1 MKENHGIRHIEWN
14 ISLQW
19 MKRQKKYCLMV
30 VWVAIL
36 ACMLMQ
42 TGFLITDG
50 ISSAVMNQRKNIYG
64 EWEYGLVNMDADS
77 QTLIEDHP
85 FIESK
90 GKIRIYGVLAGSYMD
105 NKQANIGTMDQTAW
119 NIGHLQMLKGHL
131 PENEQ
136 EIAMESGMLTALGYQ
151 GTPGEKITLNIV
163 TTTAYQND
171 MVGKAYTYTLCGV
184 IKDYQVNWDICN
196 RNRFPTGIVTKA
208 GAERIGSPLES
219 HMLIRADKGDSV
231 YEDLKKSDKLTCG
244 MEENAKWN
252 QDVVKQMPYIGFLQA
267 IRVVIAVAAACVLYL
282 MVSHS
287 VQKRQEMWKILDAL
301 GMEKKQ
307 MYQILIFEACAC
319 YLIASIT
326 GMCLGTLTY
335 LAAMKGWEKV
345 LGYPLAAKVTGKAY
359 AGTLLY
365 SFFVFSFSYFFSCMK
380 LNKFRKG
387 GTDRH
392 KIKLSKRKNQ
402 ITRLTPLSMVLCDWN
417 YRKLR
422 KGIQILLITSVLVMC
437 GTGYLEIRSDWEEL
451 ARDRQ
456 YTGNGYMLNVQPDS
470 NTQGISKPTAQT
482 LSQIEGVESTEAYYS
497 TDSDERNET
506 EYTIDLSEYEQSPYI
521 EKILETEQLF
531 KENVNAHNISFHALG
546 VTRWEDLQRF
556 LADVQEGTVTRE
568 EFESGNFCI
577 LVLSPLREQD
587 DMEGIYLPWYIKEMV
602 KDSDIQE
609 SQIKAGDQ
617 LSVTYHGKKE
627 VQTKQIRVNAIL
639 RASSEKNI
647 HPPYPASSGI
657 CAVTGKNF
665 WKQYGINTVDDYCEK
680 VRILLDDTAD
690 AYDAET
696 HILSC
701 VKKAGNIDLINYH
714 EEYAGRQQTC
724 YSVTG
729 TFIIF
734 GIFYLIMVV
743 IVVSQLLE
751 AERQDKARNHQTL
764 YALGMEEVFFKK
776 MRYIEVILECG
787 IALVIGV
794 AVIISYYMMK

>member
-1 MKENHGIRHIEWN
+1 MRENHGIRHIEWN

-30 VWVAIL
+30 VCVTIL

-50 ISSAVMNQRKNIYG
+50 IISAVKNQRKNIYG

-77 QTLIEDHP
+77 QTLIEGHP
-85 FIESK
+85 FIESR
-90 GKIRIYGVLAGSYMD
+90 GKIQIYGVLAGSYMD

-119 NIGHLQMLKGHL
+119 NLGHLQMLKGCL

-151 GTPGEKITLNIV
+151 GEPGEKITLNIL
-163 TTTAYQND
+163 TTTEYQND
-171 MVGKAYTYTLCGV
+171 MDGKAYTYTLCGV

-196 RNRFPTGIVTKA
+196 RNRFPTGIVTEA

-219 HMLIRADKGDSV
+219 HMLIRADKGESV

-252 QDVVKQMPYIGFLQA
+252 QDVGKQMPYIGFLQA

-319 YLIASIT
+319 YLIASII
-326 GMCLGTLTY
+326 GMALGTLTY
-335 LAAMKGWEKV
+335 LTAMRGWQKI

-359 AGTLLY
+359 AGTILY
-365 SFFVFSFSYFFSCMK
+365 SFFVFLFSYFFSCMK

-387 GTDRH
+387 GTDCQR
-392 KIKLSKRKNQ
+392 IKLSKRKNQ
-402 ITRLTPLSMVLCDWN
+402 VTRLTPLSMVLRDWN

-422 KGIQILLITSVLVMC
+422 KGIQILLIASVFVIC
-437 GTGYLEIRSDWEEL
+437 GTGYLEIRSEWKEL
-451 ARDRQ
+451 ARDCQ

-470 NTQGISKPTAQT
+470 NTKGIAKSTVQT
-482 LSQIEGVESTEAYYS
+482 LSQIEGVESAEAYYS
-497 TDSDERNET
+497 TDNDERNAT
-506 EYTIDLSEYEQSPYI
+506 GYTIDLSDYGQSSYI
-521 EKILETEQLF
+521 KKVLDTERLF
-531 KENVNAHNISFHALG
+531 KENVNVHNISFHALG
-546 VTRWEDLQRF
+546 VERWEDLQRF
-556 LADVQEGTVTRE
+556 LADIQEGIVTRE
-568 EFESGNFCI
+568 EFENGNFCI

-587 DMEGIYLPWYIKEMV
+587 GMYLPWNTKEMV

-617 LSVTYHGKKE
+617 LSVTWHGEKE
-627 VQTKQIRVNAIL
+627 AQTKQIQVDAIL
-639 RASSEKNI
+639 RTSSEKNI
-647 HPPYPASSGI
+647 HPPYPGGTGI

-751 AERQDKARNHQTL
+751 AERQDKARNHQIL
-764 YALGMEEVFFKK
+764 YALGMEEAFFKK
-776 MRYIEVILECG
+776 MRYIEVVLECG
-787 IALVIGV
+787 IALVLGV
-794 AVIISYYMMK
+794 VGVILLYIIR

>member
-1 MKENHGIRHIEWN
+1 MRENYGIRHIEWN

-30 VWVAIL
+30 VCVTIL

-50 ISSAVMNQRKNIYG
+50 IISAVKNQRKNIYG

-90 GKIRIYGVLAGSYMD
+90 GKIQIYGVLAGSYMD

-151 GTPGEKITLNIV
+151 GEPGEKITLNIV

-326 GMCLGTLTY
+326 GMGLGTLTY
-335 LAAMKGWEKV
+335 LAAMKGWEKI
-345 LGYPLAAKVTGKAY
+345 LGYPLVAKVTGKAY

-387 GTDRH
+387 GTDRQ

-422 KGIQILLITSVLVMC
+422 KGIQILLIASVLVMC
-437 GTGYLEIRSDWEEL
+437 GTGYMEIRSDWEEL

-470 NTQGISKPTAQT
+470 NTQGISKLTVQT
-482 LSQIEGVESTEAYYS
+482 LSQIEGVESAEAYYS

-506 EYTIDLSEYEQSPYI
+506 EYTIDLSEYKQSQYI

-556 LADVQEGTVTRE
+556 LADVQEGTVIRE

-587 DMEGIYLPWYIKEMV
+587 GMYLPWNTKEMV

-617 LSVTYHGKKE
+617 LSVTCHGEKE
-627 VQTKQIRVNAIL
+627 AQTKQIQVDAIL
-639 RASSEKNI
+639 RTSSEKNI
-647 HPPYPASSGI
+647 HPPYPGGTGI

-714 EEYAGRQQTC
+714 EEYAGRQQTY

-743 IVVSQLLE
+743 IVVSQLLA
-751 AERQDKARNHQTL
+751 AERQDKARNHQIL
-764 YALGMEEVFFKK
+764 YALGMEEAFFKK
-776 MRYIEVILECG
+776 MRCIEVVLECG
-787 IALVIGV
+787 IALVLGV
-794 AVIISYYMMK
+794 VGTILFYIIR

>member
-1 MKENHGIRHIEWN
+1 MRENYGIRHIEWN

-30 VWVAIL
+30 VCVTIL

-50 ISSAVMNQRKNIYG
+50 IISAVKNQRKNIYG

-85 FIESK
+85 FIESR
-90 GKIRIYGVLAGSYMD
+90 GKIQIYGVLAGSYMD
-105 NKQANIGTMDQTAW
+105 NKQANIGMMDQTAW
-119 NIGHLQMLKGHL
+119 NLGHLQMLKGCL

-151 GTPGEKITLNIV
+151 GEPGEKITLNIL
-163 TTTAYQND
+163 TTTEYQND
-171 MVGKAYTYTLCGV
+171 MDGKAYTYTLCGV

-219 HMLIRADKGDSV
+219 HMLIRADKGESV

-287 VQKRQEMWKILDAL
+287 VQKRQEMWKILDSL

-319 YLIASIT
+319 YLIASII
-326 GMCLGTLTY
+326 GMALGTLTY
-335 LAAMKGWEKV
+335 LTAMRGWQKI
-345 LGYPLAAKVTGKAY
+345 LGYPLVAKVTGKAY
-359 AGTLLY
+359 AGTILY
-365 SFFVFSFSYFFSCMK
+365 SFFVFLFSYFFSCMK

-387 GTDRH
+387 GTDCQR
-392 KIKLSKRKNQ
+392 IKLSKRKNQ
-402 ITRLTPLSMVLCDWN
+402 VTRLTPLSMVLRDWN

-422 KGIQILLITSVLVMC
+422 KGIQILLIASVFVIC
-437 GTGYLEIRSDWEEL
+437 GTGYQEIRSEWKEL
-451 ARDRQ
+451 ARDCQ

-470 NTQGISKPTAQT
+470 NTKGIAKSTVQT
-482 LSQIEGVESTEAYYS
+482 LSQIEGVESAEAYYS
-497 TDSDERNET
+497 TDNDERNET
-506 EYTIDLSEYEQSPYI
+506 GYTIDLSDYGQSSYI
-521 EKILETEQLF
+521 KKVLDTERLF
-531 KENVNAHNISFHALG
+531 KENVNVHNISFHALG
-546 VTRWEDLQRF
+546 VERWEDLQRF
-556 LADVQEGTVTRE
+556 LADIQEGIVTRE
-568 EFESGNFCI
+568 EFENGNFCI

-587 DMEGIYLPWYIKEMV
+587 GMYLPWNTKEMV

-617 LSVTYHGKKE
+617 LSVTCHGEKE
-627 VQTKQIRVNAIL
+627 VQTKQIQVDAIL
-639 RASSEKNI
+639 RTSSEKNI
-647 HPPYPASSGI
+647 HPPYPGGTGI

-714 EEYAGRQQTC
+714 EEYAGRQQTY

-743 IVVSQLLE
+743 IVVSQLLA

-764 YALGMEEVFFKK
+764 YALGMEDAFFKK
-776 MRYIEVILECG
+776 MRCIEVVLECG
-787 IALVIGV
+787 IALVLGV
-794 AVIISYYMMK
+794 AVLISYYMMK

>member
-1 MKENHGIRHIEWN
+1 MRENYGIGHIEWN

-30 VWVAIL
+30 VCVTIL

-50 ISSAVMNQRKNIYG
+50 IISAVKNQRKNIYG

-85 FIESK
+85 FIESR
-90 GKIRIYGVLAGSYMD
+90 GKIQIYGVLAGSYMD

-119 NIGHLQMLKGHL
+119 NLGHLQMLKGCL

-151 GTPGEKITLNIV
+151 GEPGEKITLNIL
-163 TTTAYQND
+163 TTTEYQND
-171 MVGKAYTYTLCGV
+171 MDGKAYTYTLCGV

-196 RNRFPTGIVTKA
+196 RNRFPTGIVTEA

-219 HMLIRADKGDSV
+219 HMLIRADKGESV

-319 YLIASIT
+319 YLIASII
-326 GMCLGTLTY
+326 GMALGTLTY
-335 LAAMKGWEKV
+335 LTAMRGWQKI

-359 AGTLLY
+359 AGTILY
-365 SFFVFSFSYFFSCMK
+365 SFFVFLFSYFFPCMK

-387 GTDRH
+387 GTDCQR
-392 KIKLSKRKNQ
+392 IKLSKRKNQ
-402 ITRLTPLSMVLCDWN
+402 VTRLTPLSMVLRDWN

-422 KGIQILLITSVLVMC
+422 KGIQILLIASVFVIC
-437 GTGYLEIRSDWEEL
+437 GTGYLEIRSEWKEL
-451 ARDRQ
+451 ARDCQ

-470 NTQGISKPTAQT
+470 NTKGIAKSTVQT
-482 LSQIEGVESTEAYYS
+482 LSQIEGVESAEAYYS
-497 TDSDERNET
+497 TDNDERNET
-506 EYTIDLSEYEQSPYI
+506 GYTIDLSDYGQSSYI
-521 EKILETEQLF
+521 KKVLDTERLF
-531 KENVNAHNISFHALG
+531 KENVNVHNISFHALG
-546 VTRWEDLQRF
+546 VERWEDLQRF
-556 LADVQEGTVTRE
+556 LADIQEGIVTRE
-568 EFESGNFCI
+568 EFENGNFCI

-587 DMEGIYLPWYIKEMV
+587 GMYLPWNTKEMV

-617 LSVTYHGKKE
+617 LSVTCHGEKE
-627 VQTKQIRVNAIL
+627 AQTKQIRVNAIL

-647 HPPYPASSGI
+647 HPPYPGGTGI

-751 AERQDKARNHQTL
+751 AERQDKARNHQIL
-764 YALGMEEVFFKK
+764 YALGMEDAFFKK
-776 MRYIEVILECG
+776 MRCIEVVLECG

-794 AVIISYYMMK
+794 VGVMIFYVIK

>member
-19 MKRQKKYCLMV
+19 MKRHKKYCLMV
-30 VWVAIL
+30 VCVTIV

-90 GKIRIYGVLAGSYMD
+90 GKIQIYGVLAGSYMD

-151 GTPGEKITLNIV
+151 GEPGEKITLNIV
-163 TTTAYQND
+163 TTTEYQND

-184 IKDYQVNWDICN
+184 IKDYQVNWDICS

-326 GMCLGTLTY
+326 GMGLGTLTY
-335 LAAMKGWEKV
+335 LEAMKGWEKI

-387 GTDRH
+387 GTDRQ

-422 KGIQILLITSVLVMC
+422 KGIQILLIASVLVIC
-437 GTGYLEIRSDWEEL
+437 GTGYFEIRSEWEEL

-456 YTGNGYMLNVQPDS
+456 YTGNGYMLNVQLDS
-470 NTQGISKPTAQT
+470 NTKGIAKSTVQT

-497 TDSDERNET
+497 TDNDERNET

-556 LADVQEGTVTRE
+556 LADVQDGSVTRE

-577 LVLSPLREQD
+577 LVLNPLREQD
-587 DMEGIYLPWYIKEMV
+587 GMYLPWNTKEMV

-617 LSVTYHGKKE
+617 LSVTCHGEKE
-627 VQTKQIRVNAIL
+627 AQTKQLQVDAIL
-639 RASSEKNI
+639 RASSEK
-647 HPPYPASSGI
+647 YTSA
-657 CAVTGKNF
+657 
-665 WKQYGINTVDDYCEK
+665 
-680 VRILLDDTAD
+680 
-690 AYDAET
+690 
-696 HILSC
+696 
-701 VKKAGNIDLINYH
+701 
-714 EEYAGRQQTC
+714 
-724 YSVTG
+724 
-729 TFIIF
+729 IF
-734 GIFYLIMVV
+734 GRYRYLCDHRKEF
-743 IVVSQLLE
+743 LE
-751 AERQDKARNHQTL
+751 TIWHKYR
-764 YALGMEEVFFKK
+764 G
-776 MRYIEVILECG
+776 
-787 IALVIGV
+787 
-794 AVIISYYMMK
+794 

>member
-1 MKENHGIRHIEWN
+1 MKDNHGIRHIEWN

-19 MKRQKKYCLMV
+19 MKCQKKYCLMV
-30 VWVAIL
+30 VCTAVL
-36 ACMLMQ
+36 ACMLIQ

-50 ISSAVMNQRKNIYG
+50 ISSAVMNRRKNIYG

-90 GKIRIYGVLAGSYMD
+90 GKIQIYGVLAGSYMD

-131 PENEQ
+131 PEDEQ

-151 GTPGEKITLNIV
+151 GEPGEKITLNIV

-326 GMCLGTLTY
+326 GMGLGTLTY
-335 LAAMKGWEKV
+335 LAAMKGWEKI

-387 GTDRH
+387 GTDRQ

-422 KGIQILLITSVLVMC
+422 KGIQILLIASVFVIC
-437 GTGYLEIRSDWEEL
+437 GTGYLEIRSEWKEL
-451 ARDRQ
+451 ARDCQ

-470 NTQGISKPTAQT
+470 NTKGIAKSTVQT
-482 LSQIEGVESTEAYYS
+482 LSQIEGVESAEAYYS
-497 TDSDERNET
+497 TDNDERNET
-506 EYTIDLSEYEQSPYI
+506 GYTIDLSDYGQSSYI
-521 EKILETEQLF
+521 KKVLDTERIF
-531 KENVNAHNISFHALG
+531 KENVNVHNISFHALG
-546 VTRWEDLQRF
+546 VERWEDLQRF
-556 LADVQEGTVTRE
+556 LADIQEGIVTRE
-568 EFESGNFCI
+568 EFENGNFCI

-587 DMEGIYLPWYIKEMV
+587 GMYLPWNTKEMV

-617 LSVTYHGKKE
+617 LSVTCHGEKE
-627 VQTKQIRVNAIL
+627 AQTKQIRVNAIL

-647 HPPYPASSGI
+647 HPPYPGGTGI

-734 GIFYLIMVV
+734 GIFYLIMVI

-751 AERQDKARNHQTL
+751 AERQDKARNHQIL
-764 YALGMEEVFFKK
+764 YALGMEDAFFKK
-776 MRYIEVILECG
+776 MRCIEVVLECG
-787 IALVIGV
+787 IALVLGV
-794 AVIISYYMMK
+794 VVLISYYMMK